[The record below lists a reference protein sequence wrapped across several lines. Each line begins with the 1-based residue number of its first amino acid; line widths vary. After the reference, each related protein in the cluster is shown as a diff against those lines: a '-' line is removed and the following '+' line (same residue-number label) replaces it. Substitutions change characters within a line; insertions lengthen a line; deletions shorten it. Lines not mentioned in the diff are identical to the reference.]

1 MLGIV
6 VELIVSWILIWL
18 FERKNLSVLGLIPS
32 KERVENFIFGIVAA
46 AGTCFIYYLAVGYIT
61 GGNWTANEKFGF
73 QSFLNGSWWTLKSV
87 LFEEL
92 IFRGSLLYI
101 AIRKLGLTIGCVIS
115 AISFGI
121 YHWFSYNIFGD
132 VVQMLFIFLV
142 TGIAGLMFAFAF
154 GVTRSLYLP
163 IALHYAYNF
172 TAYVIFSNGPL
183 GEQLLIMQNGIQT
196 SGILSMAASAF
207 HLLALP
213 LIVFWYLRRLW
224 KVSNA
229 VRS

>member
-1 MLGIV
+1 MLGIL
-6 VELIVSWILIWL
+6 VELIVSWMLIWL
-18 FERKNLSVLGLIPS
+18 FERKDLSILGLIPS
-32 KERVENFIFGIVAA
+32 KERGKNFVFGIVAA
-46 AGTCFIYYLAVGYIT
+46 AVTCVIYYLAVGYIT
-61 GGNWTANEKFGF
+61 GGNWTVNEKFGF
-73 QSFLNGSWWTLKSV
+73 PSFLNGSWWTLKSV

-92 IFRGSLLYI
+92 IFRGALLYI

-115 AISFGI
+115 AICFGI

-132 VVQMLFIFLV
+132 VVQMLFIFIV

-163 IALHYAYNF
+163 IALHYGYNF

-196 SGILSMAASAF
+196 SGILSIAASAF
-207 HLLALP
+207 LLLALP
-213 LIVFWYLRRLW
+213 LIVFWYLRRLR
-224 KVSNA
+224 KVPKTI
-229 VRS
+229 